1 MHGNLEFDPI
11 EGEVLVTGR
20 LNWFTIFFSTLFV
33 SLSLKWGKGDP
44 TSFIF
49 PLFLVGILAIL
60 YMIQANRFKNVA
72 QVAVKE
78 WSKMK

>member
-1 MHGNLEFDPI
+1 M
-11 EGEVLVTGR
+11 
-20 LNWFTIFFSTLFV
+20 
-33 SLSLKWGKGDP
+33 GDP
-44 TSFIF
+44 NCV
-49 PLFLVGILAIL
+49 VGILAIL